1 MTFQMWNWFHWVF
14 IASPFI
20 FTGILYYFTRKQG
33 LVKNRKVG
41 LWLSILAVF
50 ILFLRNA
57 EIFVKNGFVINAE
70 MIPFQICHFA
80 NFVLL
85 FAFWKNNKV
94 LFALAFC
101 LNLPAALLSIFFANS
116 LVNYTTLISFRA
128 QAYLW
133 GHMLI
138 VGITLWSFL
147 VGFIKI
153 KLETFLKT
161 IVLMIVLYILGL
173 LISNI
178 INALFGFT
186 SNYFYALAPE
196 HGTPLELFY
205 TWGETYHLGWFEI
218 NPIYLLAT
226 MGMGAV
232 VVGLFYGMYLFTEPK
247 LFKKH

>member
-1 MTFQMWNWFHWVF
+1 MTFQMWNWFHWLF

-20 FTGILYYFTRKQG
+20 LTIILFFLT
-33 LVKNRKVG
+33 KNQSFEQKRIIG
-41 LWLSILAVF
+41 LWLSIIAVF

-57 EIFVKNGFVINAE
+57 EIFVKNGYVVNAE

-85 FAFWKNNKV
+85 LAFWKNNKV
-94 LFALAFC
+94 LFSLAFC
-101 LNLPAALLSIFFANS
+101 LNLPAALLSILFANS
-116 LVNYTTLISFRA
+116 LVNYPTLITFRA

-153 KLETFLKT
+153 NVKTFLKT
-161 IVLMIVLYILGL
+161 ILLMLTLYVLGL
-173 LISNI
+173 FISNI

-186 SNYFYALAPE
+186 ANYFYALAPE

-205 TWGETYHLGWFEI
+205 SWGSVYHLGWFEI

-226 MGMGAV
+226 MGVGAV
-232 VVGLFYGMYLFTEPK
+232 VVGLFYGMYHLASPK
-247 LFKKH
+247 LFTLQ